1 MLQSVGLVIF
11 CGISGGN
18 FTAQCFAF
26 CLLSSV
32 LIGSVFI
39 NVALGP
45 EHYELLPKDSDHCW
59 HPVLVAFL
67 LLAGELVGA
76 GVTILDLGPL

>member
-11 CGISGGN
+11 GGISEGD
-18 FTAQCFAF
+18 FTAQCFVF

-32 LIGSVFI
+32 LIRSMFI

-45 EHYELLPKDSDHCW
+45 EHCELLPKDSDHCW

-67 LLAGELVGA
+67 LLARELDGA
-76 GVTILDLGPL
+76 GATTLDLGPL